1 MHRLPHLLA
10 ASNFG
15 KTCGIPKSP
24 TLAGG
29 YGGAKGFSEIGGR
42 MVPLV
47 DTVLLACQRF
57 PADLAMVGVTDPIE
71 RQEHS
76 IVPPT
81 LVAPMPLM
89 GEMV

>member
-1 MHRLPHLLA
+1 MHQTLSHYPA
-10 ASNFG
+10 PNFG
-15 KTCGIPKSP
+15 KTFGVFVTSGLNWNFED
-24 TLAGG
+24 TSSL
-29 YGGAKGFSEIGGR
+29 SEIGGR

>member
-1 MHRLPHLLA
+1 
-10 ASNFG
+10 
-15 KTCGIPKSP
+15 
-24 TLAGG
+24 
-29 YGGAKGFSEIGGR
+29 

-57 PADLAMVGVTDPIE
+57 PADLAMVGVPDPIE